1 MEEEDEE
8 EKEVDGNLGKRE
20 TETRSPI
27 YRGRGGGPIGGGRQP
42 SEAGRFTG
50 VWVSVAALPTLSF
63 LQPTVWSSSKVQV
76 AMTSGSG
83 THPRTSPESDYT

>member
-1 MEEEDEE
+1 MEIWGSERRRHARRFIGEG
-8 EKEVDGNLGKRE
+8 DGGA
-20 TETRSPI
+20 
-27 YRGRGGGPIGGGRQP
+27 IGGGRQP

-50 VWVSVAALPTLSF
+50 VWVSVAALATLSF
-63 LQPTVWSSSKVQV
+63 LQPTVWSSSKVQL